1 VILRF
6 VGRWLTHAFGL
17 VLALPFAVLA
27 MQAPALTHEYGVA
40 LLQVTQDARFDIEQR
55 KASARQFYSIGAADD
70 AGVVAALKPVEPSNA
85 ATLALS
91 IERVHVLR
99 GVFDRLGSTPV
110 LLQPLVAVSDAFDDP
125 HGYKA
130 AVWRTLLATYDMQLS
145 FSTAAILYGLAGL
158 LTGSFAAQLCLALL
172 RGFAGRL
179 GRRGPV
185 ALR

>member
-17 VLALPFAVLA
+17 VLALPFAIIA
-27 MQAPALTHEYGVA
+27 MQAPALTHDYGMA

-55 KASARQFYSIGAADD
+55 KASARQFYSIAATDD
-70 AGVVAALKPVEPSNA
+70 AGVIAALEPIEPSNA

-99 GVFDRLGSTPV
+99 GVYDRLGTTAL
-110 LLQPLVAVSDAFDDP
+110 LLQPLVALSDAFDDP

-130 AVWRTLLATYDMQLS
+130 AVWRRLLATYDMQLS

-158 LTGSFAAQLCLALL
+158 LAGSFAAQLLLALL
-172 RGFAGRL
+172 RGLTGRL
-179 GRRGPV
+179 GRGPV